1 MGLLPEQS
9 SMIGDIH
16 GVTVGIYKCRFLVG
30 KMIPMKYDIYIY
42 MRCFS
47 LNSAEYTTYYCNFK
61 ERT

>member
-42 MRCFS
+42 IYAVFFFEQCRVHHILLQF
-47 LNSAEYTTYYCNFK
+47 
-61 ERT
+61 

>member
-42 MRCFS
+42 AVFFFEQCRVHHILLQF
-47 LNSAEYTTYYCNFK
+47 
-61 ERT
+61 